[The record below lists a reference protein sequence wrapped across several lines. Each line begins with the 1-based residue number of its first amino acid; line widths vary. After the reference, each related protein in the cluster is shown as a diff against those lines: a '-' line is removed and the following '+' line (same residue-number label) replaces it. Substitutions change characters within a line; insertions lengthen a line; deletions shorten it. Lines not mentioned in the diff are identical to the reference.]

1 MSLPVFG
8 SWSYVAQWGLF
19 ALPSIVQPLIASQVP
34 KDQSGY
40 ALGTLSTGVV
50 AGTLMGLFD
59 WGLIAENLGMRN
71 VFLLGRLLSYFWF
84 PLNLLGY

>member
-1 MSLPVFG
+1 MGFF
-8 SWSYVAQWGLF
+8 Q
-19 ALPSIVQPLIASQVP
+19 ALSPIVQPLIASQVP

-50 AGTLMGLFD
+50 AGTLMGPLD

-71 VFLLGRLLSYFWF
+71 VFLFGRLLLIFGF
-84 PLNLLGY
+84 PS